1 MAAASKTIDKRRA
14 RGQESRSHILQSAI
28 SSIAEQGL
36 GNLTLDR
43 VAGRAGMSRGLV
55 VFHFKS
61 KSKLVEEVLN
71 YLGKQYAD
79 EWSAVF
85 DQDSASHLEKL
96 LQLTD
101 FDVRFCYQHPKYVA
115 AWHAFWGEARGN
127 DLYHEQSLPRDENY
141 ASEFE
146 QLLAAMIEEAGQD
159 ASELPLLSASLKAM
173 LFGVWVD
180 SHLYPDPS
188 NCGVYRK
195 SVRLFLARN
204 FPDHPVPLTT

>member
-1 MAAASKTIDKRRA
+1 MKLSMAAASKTIDKRRA

-79 EWSAVF
+79 E
-85 DQDSASHLEKL
+85 
-96 LQLTD
+96 
-101 FDVRFCYQHPKYVA
+101 
-115 AWHAFWGEARGN
+115 
-127 DLYHEQSLPRDENY
+127 
-141 ASEFE
+141 
-146 QLLAAMIEEAGQD
+146 
-159 ASELPLLSASLKAM
+159 
-173 LFGVWVD
+173 
-180 SHLYPDPS
+180 
-188 NCGVYRK
+188 
-195 SVRLFLARN
+195 
-204 FPDHPVPLTT
+204 